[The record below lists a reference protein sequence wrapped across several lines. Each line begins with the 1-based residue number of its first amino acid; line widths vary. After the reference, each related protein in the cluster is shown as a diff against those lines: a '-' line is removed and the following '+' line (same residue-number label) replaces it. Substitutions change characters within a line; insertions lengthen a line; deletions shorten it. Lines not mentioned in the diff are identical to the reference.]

1 MNFKK
6 LYIILF
12 IFFSSQVLL
21 PQEYQ
26 LVESF
31 GKFDQS
37 NSFAFLTNDK
47 IVVSDVRSNELI
59 LFENKIEVKS
69 IGGFGWGNE
78 SFDKPVKL
86 FSDPLNVLVA
96 DYNNHRI
103 QRYDKNL
110 NYIGTLYTRDD
121 NDESKRFGF
130 PMGIVQSSH
139 GDIFVLD
146 SENKRVVKFNS
157 VGDYA
162 MNFGG
167 FEYGKFGLDY
177 PTDMAIDSDN
187 NIYILDQNKI
197 KIFDS
202 FGTGI
207 NITEIQHEVVSISI
221 FNDALTLNTP
231 YAIFQYRIGNN
242 SISYVAGV
250 SLNPYTND
258 RISKVVS
265 HGNLIFILG
274 QTKFFVYQKL
284 PEMQHRAY

>member
-1 MNFKK
+1 M
-6 LYIILF
+6 LHIIPF
-12 IFFSSQVLL
+12 VFFSAQILL
-21 PQEYQ
+21 PQGYQ

-31 GKFDQS
+31 GKFDHAS
-37 NSFAFLTNDK
+37 SFTFLTNDK
-47 IVVSDVRSNELI
+47 IVVADVRTNELI
-59 LFENKIEVKS
+59 LFENKIEAKR

-86 FSDPLNVLVA
+86 FSDPLNILAA

-121 NDESKRFGF
+121 NDEAKRFGF
-130 PMGIVQSSH
+130 PMGIVQSSQ

-162 MNFGG
+162 INFGG
-167 FEYGKFGLDY
+167 FNYGRFGLDF

-207 NITEIQHEVVSISI
+207 NIIEIQNEVVSISI
-221 FNDALTLNTP
+221 FKNALTLNTP
-231 YAIFQYRIGNN
+231 HAIFQYKIVTN
-242 SISYVAGV
+242 SISYDTGAPF
-250 SLNPYTND
+250 SHYTND
-258 RISKVVS
+258 RISKAVS
-265 HGNLIFILG
+265 YGNLIFILG
-274 QTKFFVYQKL
+274 QTKFFIYKKN
-284 PEMQHRAY
+284 PEIQLREY